1 MHTFILEAEIKVWIV
16 EGATEFC
23 GKFIARTASIDENV
37 TLLDSRDKM
46 VSVSDGG
53 LINFWRIVVVVEGC
67 DGHGKLIVGVQARRC
82 GEDETSSVCKE
93 VTFIPARSGES
104 HDALDVGFCKMIVVV
119 SSSLVF

>member
-1 MHTFILEAEIKVWIV
+1 MHTFILEAEIKVWIG

-53 LINFWRIVVVVEGC
+53 LLAVEGC